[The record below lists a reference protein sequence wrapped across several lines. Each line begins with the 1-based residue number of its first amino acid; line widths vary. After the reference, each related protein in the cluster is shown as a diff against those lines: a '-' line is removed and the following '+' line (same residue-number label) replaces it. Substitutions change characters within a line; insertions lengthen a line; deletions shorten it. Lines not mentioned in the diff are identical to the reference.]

1 MLIEFFL
8 MHSTTLERGKD
19 EQIKWE
25 VMIGFYVGFFF
36 FNYYFLI
43 ERGKG
48 IVFIYF
54 LLLLL

>member
-1 MLIEFFL
+1 

-48 IVFIYF
+48 IVFIYLF
-54 LLLLL
+54 LLLL